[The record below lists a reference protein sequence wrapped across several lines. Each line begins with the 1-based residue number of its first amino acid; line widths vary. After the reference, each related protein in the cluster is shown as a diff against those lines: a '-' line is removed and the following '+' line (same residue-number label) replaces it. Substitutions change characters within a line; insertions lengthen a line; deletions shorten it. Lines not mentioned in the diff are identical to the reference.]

1 MKEDSRFQN
10 RLLHIPGAKNFR
22 DLGGYPT
29 LSGRKVKWGVLYRS
43 GHLANLTSRGVKKIE
58 ALGLSK
64 IIDFR
69 SDFETSR
76 RPDREIEG
84 PQRIYLPVMD
94 QATKEFSQE
103 IRRRIENREYEG
115 YYPVLLMQDAYRSFA
130 DQYTPEFRSF
140 IQAVLDADGA
150 PVLWHCTSGKDR
162 TGFSAAI
169 LLRILGVD
177 EETINRDYLLS
188 NRYGDNNYLLIAR
201 IILARGRKAYQ
212 MIKPMMGVNP
222 SWLNA
227 AFAAI
232 DEKWGDFDAYLRDGL
247 NLDHDQIILLR
258 TLLLE

>member
-1 MKEDSRFQN
+1 MKKDSRYQN

-29 LSGRKVKWGVLYRS
+29 RSGSQVKWGVLYRS

-58 ALGLSK
+58 GLGLSK

-69 SDFETSR
+69 SDFETAR

-115 YYPVLLMQDAYRSFA
+115 FYPVLLMQDAYRSFT

-140 IQAVLDADGA
+140 IQAVLEADGD

-177 EETINRDYLLS
+177 QETINWDYLLS
-188 NRYGDNNYLLIAR
+188 NRYGDKSYLLTAK
-201 IILARGRKAYQ
+201 IILARGRKAYR
-212 MIKPMMGVNP
+212 MIKPMMGVDP

-232 DEKWGDFDAYLRDGL
+232 DQKWGDFDSYLKDGL
-247 NLDHDQIILLR
+247 DLDVYKINLLR
-258 TLLLE
+258 KALLD